1 MKSKLLPLSLIA
13 LFAGPAMASDFPK
26 KELTMTV
33 NYGAGSNTDVAS
45 RIIAS
50 AMEKELGKSIVVENR
65 AGALGTM
72 AVSWL
77 AKQAPD
83 PHRVGVVTYATQA
96 ISPHLMK
103 VGYTMDDFQWVCG
116 FGRYLY
122 GVAVRSDSPHKT
134 INDLIAAAKK
144 DKGVSFGG
152 ASTPNLIALL
162 ELGRITGAKFVQ
174 IPYNSGADV
183 RAALLGGHIESMVQN
198 PGDILPHV
206 ATGEMRML
214 ASASPIRWPM
224 APDVPTLKDAGYPV
238 EVDSWIGLGVRAGAP
253 ADAVKRLEDAC
264 LKGVKHPDAA
274 EKLTNIGIVP
284 VGLTGAQYRDALKSG
299 YQKMGAAI
307 KAANIPRISN

>member
-1 MKSKLLPLSLIA
+1 MKSKLLPLSLIV
-13 LFAGPAMASDFPK
+13 LFAGPAVASDFPTRDI
-26 KELTMTV
+26 TMTV

-45 RIIAS
+45 RIIAN

-65 AGALGTM
+65 PGALGTL

-77 AKQAPD
+77 ARQAPD
-83 PHRVGVVTYATQA
+83 PYRVGVVTYATQA
-96 ISPHLMK
+96 ISPLLMK
-103 VGYTMDDFQWVCG
+103 VSYSMNDFQWVCG

-122 GVAVRSDSPHKT
+122 GVAVRSDSPYKT
-134 INDLIAAAKK
+134 IDDLIAAAKT

-152 ASTPNLIALL
+152 ASTPNLLALL
-162 ELGRITGAKFVQ
+162 ELGRVTGAKFVQ
-174 IPYNSGADV
+174 IPYNSGATV
-183 RAALLGGHIESMVQN
+183 TTALLGGHIDSMVQN
-198 PGDILPHV
+198 PGDILPHL
-206 ATGEMRML
+206 ATGKMRLL

-264 LKGVKHPDAA
+264 LKGVKHPDVA
-274 EKLTNIGIVP
+274 KQLNSIGIVP
-284 VGLTGAQYRDALKSG
+284 MGLTGAQYGNTLKSG

-307 KAANIPRISN
+307 KATNFPRISN